1 MKLSK
6 TLSMKLTSLLKIA
19 DAIDRLN
26 HNIGRTAAWFSLL
39 MVVTT
44 LVVVVLRYGFQIGS
58 IALQESIMYINA
70 LVFTLGAAYT
80 LKENGH
86 VRVDIFYSN
95 FTDRTK
101 ALVNIFGVIFL
112 LFLTLAFIAWSS
124 WDYVWVSW
132 RILESSPETSGLPFV
147 YLLKSTIYILLTLM
161 CLQGISELIKS
172 INIVVK
178 SK

>member
-1 MKLSK
+1 MKLSMN
-6 TLSMKLTSLLKIA
+6 LSSFLKLA

-26 HNIGRTAAWFSLL
+26 HVIGRSAAWFSLV
-39 MVVTT
+39 MVMTT
-44 LVVVVLRYGFQIGS
+44 LVVVVLRYGFQVGS

-80 LKENGH
+80 LKDNGH

-101 ALVNIFGVIFL
+101 ALVDIFGVVCL
-112 LFLTLAFIAWSS
+112 LFVTVAFIAWSS
-124 WDYVWVSW
+124 WDYVSVSW

-147 YLLKSTIYILLTLM
+147 YLLKSTIYILLILM

-172 INIVVK
+172 INIVMQTK
-178 SK
+178 

>member
-1 MKLSK
+1 MSLS
-6 TLSMKLTSLLKIA
+6 SLLKLS

-26 HNIGRTAAWFSLL
+26 HFIGRSAAWLSLL
-39 MVVTT
+39 MVIIT

-80 LKENGH
+80 LKEEGH

-95 FTDRTK
+95 FNDKNK
-101 ALVNIFGVIFL
+101 AIVDIIGVVSFL
-112 LFLTLAFIAWSS
+112 FVTSAFVAWSS
-124 WDYVWVSW
+124 WDYVSVSW

-147 YLLKSTIYILLTLM
+147 YLLKSTIYILITLL

-172 INIVVK
+172 INTVVK
-178 SK
+178 TK

>member
-1 MKLSK
+1 MSLS
-6 TLSMKLTSLLKIA
+6 SLLKLS

-26 HNIGRTAAWFSLL
+26 HFIGRSAAWLSLL
-39 MVVTT
+39 MVIIT

-80 LKENGH
+80 LKEEGH

-95 FTDRTK
+95 FNDKNK
-101 ALVNIFGVIFL
+101 AIVDIIGVVFFL
-112 LFLTLAFIAWSS
+112 FVTSAFVAWSS
-124 WDYVWVSW
+124 WDYVSVSW

-147 YLLKSTIYILLTLM
+147 YLLKSTIYILITLL

-172 INIVVK
+172 INTVMK
-178 SK
+178 TK